1 MPTENAK
8 KLKLKFHGRVI
19 DHLGIQMYQSPVA
32 AIAEL
37 ISNAWDADAEEVN
50 VTLPAKAEPG
60 AVIVI
65 QDSGNGMTFE
75 ECQERYLN
83 VGYDCR
89 EGGVKTHSS
98 EKKRPE
104 IVRKGIGKFAGFG
117 IAQTMAIDTT
127 SRKNGERTVFELGL
141 DRMRGEQYIEAGG
154 EIDVTSYSPPSEEMK
169 QMHGTTIT
177 LLGLS
182 LQRAQNSEAFARSM
196 SRRFLLAQ
204 RAADFKVL
212 VNGTPI
218 PADSDLDGAEF
229 IFPGEYEEAERP
241 AGMEIDSEGWGMEDI
256 GGGRKIRWRFRFLQ
270 RDDQGRRTARNIRL
284 CPRETRSTAIH
295 IQHRRRYQRPT
306 GFGISLGPSRGRLHR
321 HLGG

>member
-1 MPTENAK
+1 VPTGITK

-50 VTLPAKAEPG
+50 ITLPAKAEPG

-65 QDSGNGMTFE
+65 ADTGNGMTFE

-89 EGGVKTHSS
+89 EGGTKAQSS
-98 EKKRPE
+98 EKKRP
-104 IVRKGIGKFAGFG
+104 VLGRKGIGKFAGFG
-117 IAQTMAIDTT
+117 IAQIMAIDTT

-169 QMHGTTIT
+169 QMHGTKIT
-177 LLGLS
+177 LQDLS
-182 LQRAQNSEAFARSM
+182 LQRAQSPEAFARSM

-212 VNGTPI
+212 VNGAPI
-218 PADSDLDGAEF
+218 PADSDLDGSEF
-229 IFPGEYEEAERP
+229 VFPGAYEESERP
-241 AGMEIDSEGWGMEDI
+241 PGMEIDSEG
-256 GGGRKIRWRFRFLQ
+256 
-270 RDDQGRRTARNIRL
+270 
-284 CPRETRSTAIH
+284 
-295 IQHRRRYQRPT
+295 
-306 GFGISLGPSRGRLHR
+306 
-321 HLGG
+321 